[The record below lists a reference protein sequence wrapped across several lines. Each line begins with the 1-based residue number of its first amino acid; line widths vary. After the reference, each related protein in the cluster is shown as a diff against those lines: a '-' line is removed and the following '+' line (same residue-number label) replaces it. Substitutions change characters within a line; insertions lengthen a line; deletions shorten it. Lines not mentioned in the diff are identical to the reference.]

1 MTKKSVA
8 FLTLVISIFAMAVGG
23 FLTYFFVGKLQP
35 KPKPQP
41 EVSAPI
47 VDELSGGLIFS
58 TDGLIDVEGEFYFEG
73 TKTPY
78 SNQTFSLDNYNKT
91 LVFDDIDISMIDIL
105 TPMTVHV
112 KLKHNYQYQRINVKM
127 SIFGEMENSSYDI
140 YLNEQP
146 LMSDTHTM
154 TGSASN
160 GNEAHYKFIITSQDM
175 ISLASG
181 RASVL
186 FDMSLD
192 RDDINGTLAFVSDG
206 EAEVEVVVGF
216 EGVGHDFYLP
226 PFKLDESNQ
235 IKLFEDVEISMA
247 DIDNPVAM
255 NVYITHNYQYE
266 CVSVNLYLDEPLENA
281 TFNAY
286 IDGYE
291 VTDFE
296 HIILEKSL
304 GNGQAVYRFEMG
316 SADMLNL
323 IRGNTGVAFEIALH
337 KPDIEYTVSNSGIGI
352 YEDTYNGPL
361 KFGLSTQFDYTL
373 PSSLSI
379 VGPTDYNRYELYSD
393 EKVQKTLVMIEDSG
407 YTTNDILTFSAK
419 GIVKIPYLLLAQLG
433 QEEGTPI
440 FKNQLDIS
448 LEGESTIIKTIE
460 SGLLYAMIA
469 SAYGDSIGIAQ
480 NAYLECSVAYMLAT
494 IQAYMEQGL
503 TYEMVRE
510 FAPDVATYIDK
521 IGGMPVPGTT
531 QEEMFFIT
539 AVVDTNFFSVL
550 YKAAEAL
557 GESGLPAP
565 TQISMKQFNFVP
577 GNEYPISTLQTIMPN
592 IGIVSHMIVN
602 NLNIGSD
609 IDYTINML
617 PNVSAKKF
625 VLGQGSQF
633 STVNGELL
641 SSDGTVLVAYN
652 RGSELTEYT
661 VPASVVTISPYAL
674 FNGDVLT
681 TIYDKLQTININ
693 YAQIS
698 NIETLSASEVQTV
711 VNTDKYISRNQ
722 IAEWESNRITNI
734 KIVYVDN
741 RTNFVYEFDESKN
754 GYMITKFDSNQ
765 LFVSIPETY
774 APEGGEEY
782 PVVGI
787 KTGAFADC
795 AALTNIKLNSNIHYL
810 EDGAF
815 AGIEAMKEID
825 FGHILLAECGKDL
838 FGTRTDIL
846 VYSQLGSTAQKI
858 KASSTNATTLN
869 MNFLIET
876 ELGEG
881 GTGAIADQQGTFKV
895 TFKFGTTTISL
906 DTTYY
911 NEISSKFN
919 GYAVLF
925 GTESAELDVSV
936 AVNLNAEAI
945 SQGSTNAGSID
956 HIQEQIAIGR
966 YESDGST
973 TLIAGTAKNVQYV
986 NHSTPQVSVSYA
998 GKANVGDDLI
1008 LTVNFVVMTYVQCFT
1023 EGTLVTL
1030 ADGST
1035 KPIEDVTYDDLLL
1048 VYDFD
1053 RGEFSYSY
1061 PIWISQPGQYS
1072 NYFLMKFDDGSEV
1085 EIVLSHRLFN
1095 TQNLSFEKS
1104 VDALY
1109 TQVGQPFFKQSI
1121 DQNGNPVITT
1131 PKCISIEK
1139 IKKTCTYYN
1148 MVTSQALNFFAN
1160 GFLGSTGISNIY
1172 TFEKLE
1178 NGHYIHNQEELETT
1192 RGTETIPEDM
1202 FSYEQFDT
1210 SKITYEMY
1218 VAYRLGESKN
1228 MADILANS
1236 APYNQYPIE
1245 MVYKIAIQTIND
1257 YFREDY
1263 HETKVL
1269 WPDTFKVTTSDGVST
1284 RVNPGTTY
1292 TLQAPTNTEGFV
1304 GWYNSFDGKIYKT
1317 GDSVTIY
1324 MNTHFIA
1331 RYS

>member
-8 FLTLVISIFAMAVGG
+8 FLTLVISIFAMALGG
-23 FLTYFFVGKLQP
+23 FVTYFFIGKLQP

-41 EVSAPI
+41 EVSAPV
-47 VDELSGGLIFS
+47 VDEIYGGLIFA
-58 TDGLIDVEGEFYFEG
+58 TDGLIDIEGEFYFEG
-73 TKTPY
+73 TKTTY
-78 SNQTFSLDNYNKT
+78 STQTFTLNSTTKT

-127 SIFGEMENSSYDI
+127 SIYGEIENSNYEF
-140 YLNEQP
+140 YLNDQV
-146 LMSDTHTM
+146 LMSDSHTM
-154 TGSASN
+154 TGIASN
-160 GNEAHYKFIITSQDM
+160 GNEAHYKFTITSQDM
-175 ISLASG
+175 ISLANG

-206 EAEVEVVVGF
+206 EAEVDVVVGF
-216 EGVGHDFYLP
+216 EGIEHDFYLP
-226 PFKLDESNQ
+226 PFKLDETNQ
-235 IKLFEDVEISMA
+235 MKLFEDVEITMA
-247 DIDNPVAM
+247 DINTPVAM
-255 NVYITHNYQYE
+255 NVYISHNYQYE
-266 CVSVNLYLDEPLENA
+266 GVSVNLYFDEPIENA

-304 GNGQAVYRFEMG
+304 GGGQAVYRFEMG
-316 SADMLNL
+316 SVDMLNL
-323 IRGNTGVAFEIALH
+323 IRGNTGIGFEMALY
-337 KPDIEYTVSNSGIGI
+337 KPDIEYTVSGSGIGI
-352 YEDTYNGPL
+352 YEDSFSNPL
-361 KFGLSTQFDYTL
+361 KLGLTTDSDYTL
-373 PSSLSI
+373 PSSFDV

-393 EKVQKTLVMIEDSG
+393 EEIQKTFALIEDSG
-407 YTTNDILTFSAK
+407 YTTNDILNFSAK
-419 GIVKIPYLLLAQLG
+419 GMVKIPYLLLMQLG
-433 QEEGTPI
+433 QDVGTPI
-440 FKNQLDIS
+440 FKNQLDVS
-448 LEGESTIIKTIE
+448 LEGESAVLKQMQNIM
-460 SGLLYAMIA
+460 LYAMVTA
-469 SAYGDSIGIAQ
+469 MYGDANGISQ
-480 NAYLECSVAYMLAT
+480 NAYLEAGVAYMLALM
-494 IQAYMEQGL
+494 QAYMEQGL
-503 TYEMVRE
+503 TYEMVSTL
-510 FAPDVATYIDK
+510 APNVATYIDK

-531 QEEMFFIT
+531 QEEMFFLA
-539 AVVDTNFFSVL
+539 AVADENFFTAL
-550 YKAAEAL
+550 YQSSEDL
-557 GESGLPAP
+557 IESSGLTAP
-565 TQISMKQFNFVP
+565 TQISIKYFNLIP
-577 GNEYPISTLQTIMPN
+577 GNEYPISTLQTLIPEMGIM
-592 IGIVSHMIVN
+592 SHMVVN
-602 NLNIGSD
+602 NLNIGSN
-609 IDYTINML
+609 INYTITRL
-617 PNVSAKKF
+617 PNVSAKQF
-625 VLGQGSQF
+625 VLEEGSQF

-661 VPASVVTISPYAL
+661 VPTSVVTISPSAL
-674 FNGDVLT
+674 FNGVVLT
-681 TIYDKLQTININ
+681 TVYDKLQSININ
-693 YAQIS
+693 YEQMS
-698 NIETLSASEVQTV
+698 NIPTLSTSDAQTV
-711 VNTDKYISRNQ
+711 VNSDKYISRYQ
-722 IAEWESNRITNI
+722 IAEWESNRITNV

-741 RTNFVYEFDESKN
+741 RTSFSYEFDELKN
-754 GYMITKFDSNQ
+754 GYMITKFNSSQ
-765 LFVSIPETY
+765 PFVSIPETY
-774 APEGGEEY
+774 TPEGGEEY
-782 PVVGI
+782 EVVGI

-795 AALTNIKLNSNIHYL
+795 AALANIKLNSNIHYL

-838 FGTRTDIL
+838 FGTRTDIII
-846 VYSQLGSTAQKI
+846 YSQLGTTAQKI
-858 KASSTNATTLN
+858 KASSTCATFLD
-869 MNFLIET
+869 MSFLIET
-876 ELGEG
+876 ELGTG
-881 GTGAIADQQGTFKV
+881 GTGAIADQKGTFKV
-895 TFKFGTTTISL
+895 SFKFGTTTISL

-925 GTESAELDVSV
+925 GAEGAELDVSV
-936 AVNLNAEAI
+936 DVNLDV
-945 SQGSTNAGSID
+945 SLPDSAGRID
-956 HIQEQIAIGR
+956 HIQEQVAIGK

-1035 KPIEDVTYDDLLL
+1035 KPIENVTYDDLLL

-1061 PIWISQPGQYS
+1061 PVWISQPGQYS

-1236 APYNQYPIE
+1236 PPYNQYPIE

-1269 WPDTFKVTTSDGVST
+1269 WPDTFKVTTSDGVSI
-1284 RVNPGTTY
+1284 RVNPSSTY
-1292 TLQAPTNTEGFV
+1292 TLQAPTNTDGFV
-1304 GWYNSFDGKIYKT
+1304 GWYNSFDGKIYKV

-1331 RYS
+1331 RYN